1 MATGKDICN
10 QLRKIRVEI
19 AKRNGI
25 DFSPAVCDHKGD
37 CSGTCPVCEQELEY
51 LQKKIEEKRA
61 KGENV
66 VDFKK
71 QGFIPVDKVETDN
84 PSLKESKE
92 NIKPKFK
99 IMNIKENLEHIDALQ
114 KSLSE
119 EWAAVEISKFSK
131 ELEFD
136 VLDGVI
142 LLQDDDRFI
151 RNEKIKF
158 HSCTES
164 IDTIIGLEDQI
175 DHLETLRSRY
185 DTQNKEAGETRHIDR
200 SVALKKIEMLTYNI
214 EKIKKYNPV
223 IPSNHNSFGDF
234 ELMRETYDTEKIKK
248 EIDKTKEGTLVKIK
262 DYIKRISD
270 RWDIKNYELD
280 TIGERVDEMIIK
292 EESNSI

>member
-1 MATGKDICN
+1 MATGKEICN

-37 CSGTCPVCEQELEY
+37 CSGTCPVCEQELDY

-61 KGENV
+61 KGETV

-84 PSLKESKE
+84 PSLKEPKE

-131 ELEFD
+131 ELEFFIT
-136 VLDGVI
+136 DGLI
-142 LLQDDDRFI
+142 RLQDDVRFI
-151 RNEKIKF
+151 RDEKIKF

-185 DTQNKEAGETRHIDR
+185 DAQNKVAAETRHIDR

-214 EKIKKYNPV
+214 EKIKKYNPA
-223 IPSNHNSFGDF
+223 IPSNHNLFGDF

-248 EIDKTKEGTLVKIK
+248 EIDKTKEGTLAKIK

-270 RWDIKNYELD
+270 RWGIKNYELD
-280 TIGERVDEMIIK
+280 AIGERVDETIIK
-292 EESNSI
+292 EESSSI